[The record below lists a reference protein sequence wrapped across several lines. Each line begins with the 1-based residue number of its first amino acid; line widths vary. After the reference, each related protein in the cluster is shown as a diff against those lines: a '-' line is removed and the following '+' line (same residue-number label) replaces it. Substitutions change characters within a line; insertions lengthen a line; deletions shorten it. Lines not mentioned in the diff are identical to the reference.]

1 MATMY
6 HALMA
11 IHTQPL
17 GIVLSV
23 LTQELVQLGANQQS
37 VDTHLA
43 QTLRE
48 ILGAIDINI
57 NKKPQGSKVPPLCLA
72 ALVVSVFSDKRFFQ
86 MIHR

>member
-37 VDTHLA
+37 VDTRLA

-48 ILGAIDINI
+48 ILGAN
-57 NKKPQGSKVPPLCLA
+57 GS
-72 ALVVSVFSDKRFFQ
+72 S
-86 MIHR
+86 

>member
-11 IHTQPL
+11 THTQPL

-23 LTQELVQLGANQQS
+23 PTQELVQLGANQQS
-37 VDTHLA
+37 VGIRLG

-48 ILGAIDINI
+48 ILGVN
-57 NKKPQGSKVPPLCLA
+57 GS
-72 ALVVSVFSDKRFFQ
+72 S
-86 MIHR
+86 

>member
-11 IHTQPL
+11 THTQPL

-37 VDTHLA
+37 VGIRLA

-48 ILGAIDINI
+48 ILGAN
-57 NKKPQGSKVPPLCLA
+57 GS
-72 ALVVSVFSDKRFFQ
+72 S
-86 MIHR
+86 

>member
-11 IHTQPL
+11 TPTQPL

-37 VDTHLA
+37 VDTRLA

-48 ILGAIDINI
+48 ILGAN
-57 NKKPQGSKVPPLCLA
+57 GS
-72 ALVVSVFSDKRFFQ
+72 S
-86 MIHR
+86 